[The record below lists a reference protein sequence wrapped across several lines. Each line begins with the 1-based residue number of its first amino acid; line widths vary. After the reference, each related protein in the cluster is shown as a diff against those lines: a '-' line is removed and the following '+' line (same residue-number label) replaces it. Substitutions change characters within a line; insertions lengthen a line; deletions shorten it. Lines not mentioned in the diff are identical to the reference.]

1 VVPVTAETRPA
12 PTQPG
17 LSEADRTAHD
27 LATFVRRVEPT
38 PDLPPLPTEPTE
50 RRRVMKLRGW

>member
-1 VVPVTAETRPA
+1 MPATAVARPA

-27 LATFVRRVEPT
+27 LSTFVRAVEPT
-38 PDLPPLPTEPTE
+38 PDLPPLPTEPAE
-50 RRRVMKLRGW
+50 RRRVMKIRAW